1 MEGGQ
6 SAVSHQWVAVSENIA
21 VAVDKVSHGVV
32 AEKCRE
38 ASSVV
43 RELMLRLMDIL
54 KDKAAH
60 SETVRLVK
68 ELGKAHLRLLARRI
82 SVLSPLMHKALENRL
97 AIAWAS
103 LLLGFMG
110 GRLWMRGY
118 PQVCHQYTRCAC
130 HLGLYPQLQ
139 PQQMMSLVCG
149 GYSGPEGVALCRIP
163 VPRLLHN
170 HQVCQWHIMCGVTC
184 HLISPGAGQGDVSG
198 AGPV

>member
-1 MEGGQ
+1 MEVGQ

-21 VAVDKVSHGVV
+21 VAVDKVSHGVL

-38 ASSVV
+38 VSSVI
-43 RELMLRLMDIL
+43 RELVLRLMDSL

-110 GRLWMRGY
+110 GQLWMRGY
-118 PQVCHQYTRCAC
+118 PQVCHYYVST
-130 HLGLYPQLQ
+130 H
-139 PQQMMSLVCG
+139 
-149 GYSGPEGVALCRIP
+149 
-163 VPRLLHN
+163 
-170 HQVCQWHIMCGVTC
+170 
-184 HLISPGAGQGDVSG
+184 DV
-198 AGPV
+198 

>member
-1 MEGGQ
+1 MTLFEMNGFQIRMEVGQ
-6 SAVSHQWVAVSENIA
+6 SAVSSQWVAVSENVAI
-21 VAVDKVSHGVV
+21 AVDKVSHGVV

-38 ASSVV
+38 ASGVI
-43 RELMLRLMDIL
+43 RELLLRVLDVL

-82 SVLSPLMHKALENRL
+82 SVLSPLVHKALENRL

-103 LLLGFMG
+103 LMLGFMG
-110 GRLWMRGY
+110 GRLWMRG
-118 PQVCHQYTRCAC
+118 
-130 HLGLYPQLQ
+130 YPQLQ

-170 HQVCQWHIMCGVTC
+170 HQVTSVT
-184 HLISPGAGQGDVSG
+184 
-198 AGPV
+198 

>member
-1 MEGGQ
+1 MRWFQIRMEVGQ

-21 VAVDKVSHGVV
+21 VAVDRVSHGVV

-38 ASSVV
+38 ASSVI
-43 RELMLRLMDIL
+43 RELLLRVMDIL

-118 PQVCHQYTRCAC
+118 PQVCQYTRCEMSPQS
-130 HLGLYPQLQ
+130 LYSQLQ

-170 HQVCQWHIMCGVTC
+170 HQVCQWHIMCVVTC
-184 HLISPGAGQGDVSG
+184 HYPRCW
-198 AGPV
+198 

>member
-1 MEGGQ
+1 MDVGQ

-21 VAVDKVSHGVV
+21 IAVDKVSHGAV

-38 ASSVV
+38 ASVVV
-43 RELMLRLMDIL
+43 RELLLRVLDIL

-68 ELGKAHLRLLARRI
+68 ELGKSHLRLLARRI
-82 SVLSPLMHKALENRL
+82 SVLSPLVHQALENRL

-110 GRLWMRGY
+110 GRLWMRG
-118 PQVCHQYTRCAC
+118 
-130 HLGLYPQLQ
+130 YPQLQ

-163 VPRLLHN
+163 VPRLTHN
-170 HQVCQWHIMCGVTC
+170 HQVGHKSLGSPVC
-184 HLISPGAGQGDVSG
+184 HNVHLSSRCWSE
-198 AGPV
+198 